1 MSKKIFSA
9 LLLVPIFSLFMF
21 VGGSYAWGGK
31 DKTPKPEK
39 PAPKASY
46 VISKTDKSKTPK
58 PEKPAPKASYV
69 ISKTDKSKTPK
80 PEKPAPKAIM

>member
-39 PAPKASY
+39 PAPKA
-46 VISKTDKSKTPK
+46 
-58 PEKPAPKASYV
+58 
-69 ISKTDKSKTPK
+69 
-80 PEKPAPKAIM
+80 IM